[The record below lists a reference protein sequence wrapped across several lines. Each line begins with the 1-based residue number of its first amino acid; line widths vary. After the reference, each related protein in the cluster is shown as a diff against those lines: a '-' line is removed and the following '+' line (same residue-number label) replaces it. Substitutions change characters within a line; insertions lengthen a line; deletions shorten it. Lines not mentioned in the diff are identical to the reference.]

1 MKLIQCILITALLS
15 TLLTGCWGS
24 KEIEHMIYV
33 NTLGVDYVDN
43 KVVVYIQMVNF
54 SGIAKKEAG
63 QSQEQKTFIGKADG
77 DSFDNAIFNLYATSP
92 QRIVWSNVKT
102 IVFSEAALKKGNV
115 VNQVLDVWDRYYEFR
130 YTVWTM
136 ATSEP
141 MEDVLNTPSI
151 ADLSVIYSQLNSP
164 MRTYEQNSI
173 IAPLYLYKFI
183 WKWRENAE
191 TVLLPYLKI
200 APDWTNNKVPSPNI
214 SMSGICFLQNEQF
227 RGCLKS
233 KDILGVRW
241 LEKKTQR
248 TPVIIKDDKKVLA
261 VIVMNKVKFSI
272 RPKMKH
278 GKPVFV
284 IKVSM
289 QGTLPELSANLNRN
303 DLELKAIKV
312 IDDQIR
318 ETYLK
323 GLEINADVYGLS
335 GIFYRNL
342 PVEWNKLNVK
352 GILPLDSSSIEKI
365 DIRVNL
371 TSGGISKIENQ

>member
-1 MKLIQCILITALLS
+1 MKLFRCMLVTTLLS
-15 TLLTGCWGS
+15 MLLTGCWGS

-33 NTLGVDYVDN
+33 NTIGVDYVDN

-63 QSQEQKTFIGKADG
+63 QSQEQKTFIGKAEG
-77 DSFDNAIFNLYATSP
+77 DSFDAAIFNLYATSP

-136 ATSEP
+136 ATNKP
-141 MEDVLNTPSI
+141 MEEVLNTPSI

-164 MRTYEQNSI
+164 MRTYEQSSV

-183 WKWRENAE
+183 WKWREKAE
-191 TVLLPYLKI
+191 TVRLPFLEI
-200 APDWTNNKVPSPNI
+200 APDWTSNKEPSPNI

-233 KDILGVRW
+233 KEILGVRW

-248 TPVIIKDDKKVLA
+248 TPLVIKDDKNVLA

-272 RPKMKH
+272 HPKMKQ
-278 GKPVFV
+278 GKPVFD

-289 QGTLPELSANLNRN
+289 KGTLPELSANLSRN

-312 IDDQIR
+312 INDQIR

-323 GLEINADVYGLS
+323 GLEVNADVYGLS
-335 GIFYRNL
+335 GIFYRKL
-342 PVEWNKLNVK
+342 SKEWNKLNVK
-352 GILPLDSSSIEKI
+352 GMLPLDSNSIDKI
-365 DIRVNL
+365 DIKVNL
-371 TSGGISKIENQ
+371 TSGGISKIE

>member
-1 MKLIQCILITALLS
+1 MKLIRCMLVTALLS
-15 TLLTGCWGS
+15 MLLTGCWGS

-63 QSQEQKTFIGKADG
+63 QSLEQKTFIGKAEG
-77 DSFDNAIFNLYATSP
+77 DSFDAAIFNLYATSP
-92 QRIVWSNVKT
+92 QRIIWSNVKT
-102 IVFSEAALKKGNV
+102 IVFSEAALKKGSV
-115 VNQVLDVWDRYYEFR
+115 INQVLDVWDRYYEFR

-136 ATSEP
+136 ATNEP
-141 MEDVLNTPSI
+141 MEEVLTTPSI

-164 MRTYEQNSI
+164 MRTYEQSSVV
-173 IAPLYLYKFI
+173 APLYLYKFI
-183 WKWRENAE
+183 WKWREKAE
-191 TVLLPYLKI
+191 TVRLPFLEV
-200 APDWTNNKVPSPNI
+200 APDWTSNKEPSPNI

-233 KDILGVRW
+233 KEILGVRW
-241 LEKKTQR
+241 LKKTQR
-248 TPVIIKDDKKVLA
+248 TPLIIKDDKEVLA
-261 VIVMNKVKFSI
+261 VIVMNKLKFSI
-272 RPKMKH
+272 QPKMKH
-278 GKPVFV
+278 GKPIFD

-289 QGTLPELSANLNRN
+289 QGTLPELSANLNRK
-303 DLELKAIKV
+303 DIELKAIKV

-342 PVEWNKLNVK
+342 PKKWNKLNDK
-352 GILPLDSSSIEKI
+352 GILPLDSSSIDKI
-365 DIRVNL
+365 DIKVNL
-371 TSGGISKIENQ
+371 ISGGISKIE

>member
-1 MKLIQCILITALLS
+1 MKSIRCILVTALLS
-15 TLLTGCWGS
+15 MLLTGCWGA
-24 KEIEHMIYV
+24 KEIEHMVYV

-63 QSQEQKTFIGKADG
+63 QSQEQKTFIGKAEG
-77 DSFDNAIFNLYATSP
+77 DSFDSAIFNLYATSP

-102 IVFSEAALKKGNV
+102 IVFSNAALKKGSV

-136 ATSEP
+136 ATQEP
-141 MEDVLNTPSI
+141 IEKVLTTPSI

-164 MRTYEQNSI
+164 MRSYEQSSI

-183 WKWRENAE
+183 WKWKEKAE
-191 TVLLPYLKI
+191 TVLLPYLEI
-200 APDWTNNKVPSPNI
+200 SPDWTGNNEPSPNI
-214 SMSGICFLQNEQF
+214 SMSGICFLHNEHF

-233 KDILGVRW
+233 KDILGIRW

-248 TPVIIKDDKKVLA
+248 TPLVIKEENTVLA
-261 VIVMNKVKFSI
+261 VIVMNKIKSSI
-272 RPKMKH
+272 HPKMKH
-278 GKPVFV
+278 GKPVFD

-289 QGTLPELSANLNRN
+289 QGTFPELISNLNKKE
-303 DLELKAIKV
+303 LELKALKEINNQIK
-312 IDDQIR
+312 

-335 GIFYRNL
+335 GIFYRAL
-342 PVEWNKLNVK
+342 PDEWNKLNDK
-352 GILPLDSSSIEKI
+352 GEIPLDSSSIDNI
-365 DIRVNL
+365 DIKVNL
-371 TSGGISKIENQ
+371 VSGGISKIE